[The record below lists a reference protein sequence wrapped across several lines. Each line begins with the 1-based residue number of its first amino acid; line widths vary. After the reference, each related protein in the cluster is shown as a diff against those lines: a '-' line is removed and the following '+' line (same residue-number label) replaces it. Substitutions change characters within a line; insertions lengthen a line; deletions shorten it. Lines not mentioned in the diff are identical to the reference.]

1 MAPPMTPLPNQI
13 DEQLGVWGSRLFNV
27 STETLP
33 RPRRSTRVPLGS
45 ARPVSTGGRL
55 STSQARATYV
65 RQKLQAMVRRAPQ
78 VVVKLVR
85 VPKGM
90 KGISNNLTYIS
101 RDGQLEIEDQDG
113 QVILGKE
120 AVADLKAEWCDGG
133 MPIAA
138 DSTMRDAFHLVLS
151 MPTRTDPLSVQRAAR
166 DFAKQEFSGFQHAMV
181 LHTFETDPDPN
192 LSQHPHVHLTVKVA
206 GLDGIRLNPKKADLQ
221 RWREGFAEALR
232 ERGIEAT
239 TTSRIHRANQERWTV
254 RHLHEVSRKGETLER
269 LQRTTRRHGRAQE
282 VMRNYEQLMRA
293 LARSDRGEDRQ
304 LAADLV
310 SYLGARGRTRET
322 EKERGKDRER

>member
-1 MAPPMTPLPNQI
+1 MSPSISPI
-13 DEQLGVWGSRLFNV
+13 DLKLDEWGSRLFNV

-33 RPRRSTRVPLGS
+33 RPRRSTRSAFGA
-45 ARPVSTGGRL
+45 ARPVRPGGRL
-55 STSQARATYV
+55 RTSQARATYV
-65 RQKLQAMVRRAPQ
+65 RQKLQAMVRRSPQ

-85 VPKGM
+85 APKGM

-120 AVADLKAEWCDGG
+120 AVADLKDEWRDGG
-133 MPIAA
+133 LPILA

-166 DFAKQEFSGFQHAMV
+166 DFATREFAGFQYAMV

-192 LSQHPHVHLTVKVA
+192 PSPHPHVHLTVKAA
-206 GLDGIRLNPKKADLQ
+206 GIDGVRLNPRKADLQ

-232 ERGIEAT
+232 EHGIEAT
-239 TTSRIHRANQERWTV
+239 TTSRIHRTTHERWKV
-254 RHLHEVSRKGETLER
+254 HHLHD
-269 LQRTTRRHGRAQE
+269 RTTQARVLDRQKRVTGMPGKLRE
-282 VMRNYEQLMRA
+282 VMHHYEQVMRT
-293 LARSDRGEDRQ
+293 LARSDRSEDRQ
-304 LAADLV
+304 LATDLV
-310 SYLGARGRTRET
+310 GYLQGRGRTVET

>member
-1 MAPPMTPLPNQI
+1 MSLTSSQI
-13 DEQLGVWGSRLFNV
+13 DQKLDEWGSRLFNV

-33 RPRRSTRVPLGS
+33 RPRRSRNVRLSS
-45 ARPVSTGGRL
+45 AKFTSTGGRL
-55 STSQARATYV
+55 STPQARATYV

-85 VPKGM
+85 APKGM

-113 QVILGKE
+113 QVIQGKE
-120 AVADLKAEWCDGG
+120 AVADLKDEWRDGG
-133 MPIAA
+133 MPILA

-151 MPTRTDPLSVQRAAR
+151 MPTRTDPLEVQRAAR
-166 DFAKQEFSGFQHAMV
+166 DFATREFSGYQYAMV
-181 LHTFETDPDPN
+181 LHTFETDPDPHP
-192 LSQHPHVHLTVKVA
+192 SPHPHVHLTVKAA
-206 GLDGIRLNPKKADLQ
+206 GLDGVRLNPRKADLQ

-232 ERGIEAT
+232 EHGIEAT
-239 TTSRIHRANQERWTV
+239 TTSRIHRTTHERWTV
-254 RHLHEVSRKGETLER
+254 RHLHKETANGKMLER
-269 LQRTTRRHGRAQE
+269 LNRTPRQRGRAQE
-282 VMRNYEQLMRA
+282 VMRNYEQVMRT

-310 SYLGARGRTRET
+310 RYLSERSRDVPKTRSP
-322 EKERGKDRER
+322 ERDRSS

>member
-1 MAPPMTPLPNQI
+1 MSSTGSQI
-13 DEQLGVWGSRLFNV
+13 DQKLDEWGSRLFNV

-33 RPRRSTRVPLGS
+33 RPRSSRNVRLSS
-45 ARPVSTGGRL
+45 AMSVSTGGRL
-55 STSQARATYV
+55 STPQVRATYV

-78 VVVKLVR
+78 VMVKLVR
-85 VPKGM
+85 APKGM

-101 RDGQLEIEDQDG
+101 RDGQIEIEDQDG

-120 AVADLKAEWCDGG
+120 AVADLKAEWRDGG

-151 MPTRTDPLSVQRAAR
+151 MPTRTDPLSVHRAAR
-166 DFAKQEFSGFQHAMV
+166 DFATREFSGYQYAMV

-192 LSQHPHVHLTVKVA
+192 PSPHPHVHLTVKAA
-206 GLDGIRLNPKKADLQ
+206 GLDGVRLNPRKSDLQ

-232 ERGIEAT
+232 EHGIEAT
-239 TTSRIHRANQERWTV
+239 TTSRIHRTTHERWTV
-254 RHLHEVSRKGETLER
+254 RHLSELSRTGERLER
-269 LQRTTRRHGRAQE
+269 LKRTTRRQGRAQE
-282 VMRNYEQLMRA
+282 VMRNYEQVMRT

-304 LAADLV
+304 LAVDLV
-310 SYLGARGRTRET
+310 RYLGGRSRIPET
-322 EKERGKDRER
+322 EKGREKDRER

>member
-1 MAPPMTPLPNQI
+1 MSSTGSQI
-13 DEQLGVWGSRLFNV
+13 DQKLDEWGSRLFNV

-33 RPRRSTRVPLGS
+33 RPRRSRNVRLSS
-45 ARPVSTGGRL
+45 AKFASTGGRL
-55 STSQARATYV
+55 TTSQARATYV

-85 VPKGM
+85 APKGM

-101 RDGQLEIEDQDG
+101 RDGLLEIEDQDG

-120 AVADLKAEWCDGG
+120 AVADLKAEWRDGG
-133 MPIAA
+133 TPILS

-166 DFAKQEFSGFQHAMV
+166 DFATREFSGFQYAMV
-181 LHTFETDPDPN
+181 LHTFETDPDPKP
-192 LSQHPHVHLTVKVA
+192 SPHPHVHLTVKAV
-206 GLDGIRLNPKKADLQ
+206 GLDGVRLNPRKADLQ

-232 ERGIEAT
+232 EHGIEAT
-239 TTSRIHRANQERWTV
+239 TTSRIHRITHERWTV
-254 RHLHEVSRKGETLER
+254 RHLHEPSKKGERLER
-269 LQRTTRRHGRAQE
+269 LKRTMRRHGRVQE
-282 VMRNYEQLMRA
+282 VMRNYEQVMRT
-293 LARSDRGEDRQ
+293 LARSDRGEDRR

-310 SYLGARGRTRET
+310 HYLSERSRDVAKTRSPEL
-322 EKERGKDRER
+322 DRSS

>member
-1 MAPPMTPLPNQI
+1 MSSTGSQTDQKL
-13 DEQLGVWGSRLFNV
+13 DEWGSWLFNV

-33 RPRRSTRVPLGS
+33 RPRRSRDVRLSS
-45 ARPVSTGGRL
+45 AKFVSPGGRL

-65 RQKLQAMVRRAPQ
+65 RQKLQAMVRRSPQ

-85 VPKGM
+85 APKGM

-113 QVILGKE
+113 QVILGKD
-120 AVADLKAEWCDGG
+120 AVTDLKAEWRDGG

-151 MPTRTDPLSVQRAAR
+151 MPTRTDPLAVQRAAR
-166 DFAKQEFSGFQHAMV
+166 DFAKREFSGFQYAMV
-181 LHTFETDPDPN
+181 IHTFETDPDPHP
-192 LSQHPHVHLTVKVA
+192 SPHPHVHLTVKAA
-206 GLDGIRLNPKKADLQ
+206 GLDGVRLNPRKADLQ

-232 ERGIEAT
+232 EHGIEAT
-239 TTSRIHRANQERWTV
+239 TTSRIHRATHERWTV
-254 RHLHEVSRKGETLER
+254 RHLHEPSRKGETLER
-269 LQRTTRRHGRAQE
+269 LKRSTRRHGRAQE
-282 VMRNYEQLMRA
+282 VMRNYEQVMRT

-304 LAADLV
+304 LAVDLV
-310 SYLGARGRTRET
+310 RFFGAGGRSPET
-322 EKERGKDRER
+322 EKEREKDHER